1 MIGATG
7 GTGASITE
15 ELVRRGIHAIAFGR
29 SRQKLEQFAVRLG
42 NPAHLTLAVGDA
54 MKPADIA
61 SQAGDADV
69 WFHCANVPYHEMS
82 NQVDSARRVGD
93 GGGFAYDQN
102 WNVQVPRDKN
112 IFLLKSL
119 F

>member
-15 ELVRRGIHAIAFGR
+15 ELVRRGIHTIAFGR

-54 MKPADIA
+54 MKEVLLERELQVLIT
-61 SQAGDADV
+61 
-69 WFHCANVPYHEMS
+69 YH
-82 NQVDSARRVGD
+82 R
-93 GGGFAYDQN
+93 
-102 WNVQVPRDKN
+102 
-112 IFLLKSL
+112 LLSELAWYQEGKL
-119 F
+119 H